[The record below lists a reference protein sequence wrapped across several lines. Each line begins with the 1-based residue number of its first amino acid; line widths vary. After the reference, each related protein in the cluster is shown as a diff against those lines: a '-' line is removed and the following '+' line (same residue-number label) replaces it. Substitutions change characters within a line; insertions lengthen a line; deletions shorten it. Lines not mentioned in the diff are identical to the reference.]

1 MKRKCL
7 GLLVFCNVKMY
18 INIIKKYYFTLVRI
32 VVIKKI
38 RKVIDEDEDTEK
50 EEVLYI
56 IVENVNYEIIIE
68 VVLKSKNDLVILS
81 KR

>member
-18 INIIKKYYFTLVRI
+18 IKIIKKYYFMLVRI

-68 VVLKSKNDLVILS
+68 VVLKSKNSVV
-81 KR
+81 